1 MKAAFLS
8 SVAVIAAVVGGP
20 AQADEAA
27 LRALEQGG
35 HAILIRHA
43 KVGSHER
50 ALVLDPAGNCAN
62 ELNLNDEGRAQARR
76 LKALLD
82 RAGVRFDLVLTS
94 PFCRARDT
102 ATLVFGRATVDENL
116 TALELGTPEQAQ
128 ARTRAMTET
137 LARQAGKGNVALVT
151 HRPNV
156 MMLTLEIVEEGE
168 AIVARIRADG
178 ELDVVGRLRP

>member
-1 MKAAFLS
+1 MKAACMSF
-8 SVAVIAAVVGGP
+8 AAAVAAAFAV
-20 AQADEAA
+20 AAHADEAA
-27 LRALEQGG
+27 LRALAQGG
-35 HAILIRHA
+35 HAMVIRHA

-50 ALVLDPAGNCAN
+50 ALVLDPAGICAN
-62 ELNLNDEGRAQARR
+62 EANLSAEGRAQAQRF
-76 LKALLD
+76 KALLD

-102 ATLVFGRATVDENL
+102 ATLVFGRAAVDENL

-128 ARTRAMTET
+128 ARTRAVTET